1 MAAMLEVDAGINIG
15 KGKGR
20 GGKHSQQLDKIPP
33 EGGYLC
39 DKGKGGNRGKASGKG
54 RSRRDWRTTSWTG
67 SSESDSVWPEL
78 LRRYPRPPERF
89 LPRVDGTRTP
99 PSARRRGIL
108 KSLCLKDA
116 RPPPGE
122 IFGMAYRC
130 GEAAWLAQHLGY
142 CSMQNG
148 DAESKFICESM
159 PWLRSMEC
167 FQSEFGAV
175 GDSACLQLPFPQD
188 HVYFA
193 DTRESFDA
201 ALEVLQGL
209 RVIGIDVQTDSMAYP
224 DRAKRPMLIQL
235 ATATKRVVVLD
246 MLTMSAEDSLF
257 DDVSNFL
264 ARLLQDP
271 MVWLVGCAVEEHL
284 ELISSVLIT
293 PVEREC
299 HMLDAGQLFATTAQ
313 PEPPTQLK
321 LCSLVTAGQL
331 SLAKRCQYSDWAAR
345 PLYLEQLHYAALDA
359 LFPLAAAALGLK
371 LPRPTEDTPG
381 NKLLPLPQEVVQHLA
396 VAPEIAAEFQAAWAA
411 TVDWLRP
418 QALRSRASSAS
429 SASKKGSAAGGSE
442 V

>member
-1 MAAMLEVDAGINIG
+1 
-15 KGKGR
+15 
-20 GGKHSQQLDKIPP
+20 
-33 EGGYLC
+33 
-39 DKGKGGNRGKASGKG
+39 
-54 RSRRDWRTTSWTG
+54 
-67 SSESDSVWPEL
+67 
-78 LRRYPRPPERF
+78 
-89 LPRVDGTRTP
+89 
-99 PSARRRGIL
+99 
-108 KSLCLKDA
+108 
-116 RPPPGE
+116 
-122 IFGMAYRC
+122 
-130 GEAAWLAQHLGY
+130 
-142 CSMQNG
+142 MQNG